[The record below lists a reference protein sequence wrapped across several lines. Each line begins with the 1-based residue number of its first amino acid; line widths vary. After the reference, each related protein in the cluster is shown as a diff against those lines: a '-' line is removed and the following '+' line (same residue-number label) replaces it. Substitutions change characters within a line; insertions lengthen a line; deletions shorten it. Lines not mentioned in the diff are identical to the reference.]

1 MKNSPK
7 IALIEDDV
15 DLLEMFKLKLKLE
28 GFNTVTA
35 EDGVAAI
42 KLIQNEIPDVIL
54 LDMLLPLKD
63 GFEVLRTI
71 KGSSDRK
78 IRSIPVIVITNLS
91 SDEDIYEAKKLGASE
106 YLVKVD
112 ITPADVI
119 SKITDMLYKK
129 RKGKNR

>member
-1 MKNSPK
+1 MKKSPK
-7 IALIEDDV
+7 IALIEDDI

-42 KLIQNEIPDVIL
+42 KLIQSEIPDLVL
-54 LDMLLPLKD
+54 LDMLLPMKD
-63 GFEVLRTI
+63 GFEVLKTI
-71 KGSSDRK
+71 KGSGDRK
-78 IRSIPVIVITNLS
+78 IKSIPIIVITNLS
-91 SDEDIYEAKKLGASE
+91 SDEDIYEAKKLGACE

-119 SKITDMLYKK
+119 SKITDILYNKK
-129 RKGKNR
+129 CRK

>member
-7 IALIEDDV
+7 VALIEDDI

-42 KLIQNEIPDVIL
+42 KLIQDEIPDVIL

-71 KGSSDRK
+71 KGSGDRK
-78 IRSIPVIVITNLS
+78 IRSIPIIVITNLS

-129 RKGKNR
+129 SNKKR